1 MNQEKLA
8 KRVEQ
13 AGTCE
18 SRFEAEKMKVSDG
31 SKQITDLYRQI
42 ALKNMKLQTVQV
54 QLADAQAGCQTQ
66 ISGFKTATTTCK

>member
-42 ALKNMKLQTVQV
+42 ALKNMKLQTV
-54 QLADAQAGCQTQ
+54 
-66 ISGFKTATTTCK
+66 